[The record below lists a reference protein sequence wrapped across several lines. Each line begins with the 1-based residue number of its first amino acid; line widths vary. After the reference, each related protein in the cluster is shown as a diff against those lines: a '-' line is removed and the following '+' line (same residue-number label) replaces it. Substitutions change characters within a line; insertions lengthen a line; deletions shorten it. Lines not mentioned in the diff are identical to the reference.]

1 MHIHPS
7 STLPGY
13 SALAAAIARNDAT
26 LLSLFSQARHGPP
39 LIERRPD
46 AVRAIRESMKSLTLS
61 SQQSQALER
70 FAEGAA
76 CIVTGQQ
83 AGFLGGPL
91 YTVAK
96 AASVLSRVRHHE
108 AAGMSAAGVFWIED
122 NDHDLDEAA
131 RATLIHREHGTVTIT
146 ARDYSTT
153 LDRQSV
159 ASCVFDE
166 RIVHL
171 CDHLSAILSDG
182 SATVSAADDVLREAY
197 VPGRTWAD
205 AFLHLLNHWFSR
217 HGLLF
222 VKASTVRTM
231 GLMQDVLLRDVQ
243 EPGATMADVEAAT
256 KTLTDAGY
264 HAQITAGVFN
274 VFHHDEQDRRHKL
287 HVHEGGEDHVR
298 VSERSISRQEV
309 LALMTEQPERFS
321 PSVVLRPLVQ
331 DHLLGSAEIVAGPGE
346 LAYLAQLTHVYGRY
360 GVSMPDLVPRSGA
373 TFLSMRVERLLQK
386 EQAEARHFFRTW
398 EEIERETT
406 SDALDIDVMEALG
419 RAREGNGAHADD
431 LLVRMEGFD
440 KSLVA
445 AVLAL
450 RKAVANEL
458 DALERKV
465 TAAARRKQE
474 EQLKRRREIH
484 FFIFPDERLQERVIA
499 PISLMRVARESAV
512 GPIIDVIGNHP
523 IGHHFMISE
532 SAPGTTRT

>member
-1 MHIHPS
+1 
-7 STLPGY
+7 
-13 SALAAAIARNDAT
+13 
-26 LLSLFSQARHGPP
+26 Q
-39 LIERRPD
+39 
-46 AVRAIRESMKSLTLS
+46 
-61 SQQSQALER
+61 
-70 FAEGAA
+70 
-76 CIVTGQQ
+76 
-83 AGFLGGPL
+83 
-91 YTVAK
+91 
-96 AASVLSRVRHHE
+96 
-108 AAGMSAAGVFWIED
+108 
-122 NDHDLDEAA
+122 
-131 RATLIHREHGTVTIT
+131 
-146 ARDYSTT
+146 
-153 LDRQSV
+153 
-159 ASCVFDE
+159 
-166 RIVHL
+166 
-171 CDHLSAILSDG
+171 
-182 SATVSAADDVLREAY
+182 
-197 VPGRTWAD
+197 
-205 AFLHLLNHWFSR
+205 
-217 HGLLF
+217 
-222 VKASTVRTM
+222 
-231 GLMQDVLLRDVQ
+231 
-243 EPGATMADVEAAT
+243 
-256 KTLTDAGY
+256 
-264 HAQITAGVFN
+264 
-274 VFHHDEQDRRHKL
+274 
-287 HVHEGGEDHVR
+287 EGGEDHVR
-298 VSERSISRQEV
+298 VSEKSISRQEV

-386 EQAEARHFFRTW
+386 EQAEAWHFFRTW

-431 LLVRMEGFD
+431 LLDRMEGFD

-512 GPIIDVIGNHP
+512 GSIIHVIGNHP